1 MVISATLVLL
11 VMAICFCSAAWPVV
25 WAPVFRRARLGIS
38 GASCVGLGTGIVAVV
53 VTLLPSLHNSGQVLA
68 DEKKTEA
75 VKAEAEVVIGEVEDE
90 IEIPPGRPEWVG
102 AEPNL
107 SGKVH
112 TISVASGPYATKKQ
126 SQAALDKALTKAMK
140 DYVAEQL
147 GSTTA
152 ARMITFDAGTIKR
165 RFVKDNTYHDE
176 AKYSVGKMHEN
187 FALLEFDSK
196 FRSELIRRWNQVRAK
211 SRLASVAVFAGAAL
225 LLVASVF
232 GYFRADNA
240 TRGYYT
246 GRLQFMAAAA
256 ILAVVGF
263 GTIINRSIPWL

>member
-1 MVISATLVLL
+1 MSGLL
-11 VMAICFCSAAWPVV
+11 IFMFGLLAICFLGAGWPVAR
-25 WAPVFRRARLGIS
+25 APVFARARMGIS
-38 GASCVGLGTGIVAVV
+38 GVSCVGVGTGIVAVV
-53 VTLLPSLHNSGQVLA
+53 AGLLPTANVGGRVFA
-68 DEKKTEA
+68 DDKKTEV
-75 VKAEAEVVIGEVEDE
+75 VKAEADPIIGEVDDE

-102 AEPNL
+102 ELSNL

-126 SQAALDKALTKAMK
+126 SQAALDKALTKAMRG
-140 DYVAEQL
+140 YVAEQL
-147 GSTTA
+147 GSETA
-152 ARMITFDAGTIKR
+152 ARVITFDAATIKK
-165 RFVKDNTYHDE
+165 RFVKDKTYHDE

-196 FRSELIRRWNQVRAK
+196 FRSELTRRWNQVRSK
-211 SRLASVAVFAGAAL
+211 SRLASMGVMAGAAL

-256 ILAVVGF
+256 ILAVVGA
-263 GTIINRSIPWL
+263 GTMIIRSIPWL